1 MTRERCR
8 DDYPDTYKS
17 PCGVP
22 DLHRHVPAS
31 TVCLITPRHSDALPV
46 RVDTVEVLH
55 LRHLIVGTNTSPRDQ
70 TSLIAGIDERLHQHS
85 ASTKFRKFDR
95 RGYVRYA
102 PSRIRCLYFSHMI
115 LVMR

>member
-1 MTRERCR
+1 M
-8 DDYPDTYKS
+8 
-17 PCGVP
+17 
-22 DLHRHVPAS
+22 
-31 TVCLITPRHSDALPV
+31 PRRGDALPV

-85 ASTKFRKFDR
+85 ASTISASSTNEGTF
-95 RGYVRYA
+95 VIA
-102 PSRIRCLYFSHMI
+102 PSIIRCLYFSHMI